1 MGSPNPGSLGSW
13 ARSLRFQPKGL
24 VHNVSPCPQAG
35 MALLLRETGIRR
47 PA

>member
-1 MGSPNPGSLGSW
+1 MGSPKPGSLGSW
-13 ARSLRFQPKGL
+13 ARRLCFQPKGL
-24 VHNVSPCPQAG
+24 IHIVSPCPQAG